1 MSFGSKFFF
10 FCVSLSFSFFIFFCS
25 FVLSFLS
32 FNATPSLSATKNPKS
47 LYQNSQIKP
56 YNSNTIITQN
66 HHNQSKSISLHL
78 HSLCTQTHSTSV
90 QGFFFFNKHHVARSH
105 RKRLT
110 QSAQQ
115 KDQGMCKHMDPIK
128 PHHTGL
134 PNKSQIITTWHGLKV
149 HCSTIGPKIYPP
161 HYTAWTNKPNK
172 VPQQTGPKRPK
183 EVHFTRTKKRAP
195 DHPHLLGKAWSTPK

>member
-10 FCVSLSFSFFIFFCS
+10 FSVSLSFSFFIFFCS

-56 YNSNTIITQN
+56 YNSNTIVTQN

-115 KDQGMCKHMDPIK
+115 KDQGMYKHMDPIK

-183 EVHFTRTKKRAP
+183 EAHFTQTKKRAP